1 MLVES
6 VSTSIDRFEWV
17 HIALT
22 LRRSGARLLVNDTE
36 GFSDS
41 VFRTFSTACDIRV
54 ESSYNGA
61 DDEAVRN
68 LEAVGGEYRP
78 VAPQERQDHG

>member
-1 MLVES
+1 
-6 VSTSIDRFEWV
+6 
-17 HIALT
+17 
-22 LRRSGARLLVNDTE
+22 VNDTE

-61 DDEAVRN
+61 NDEAVRN
-68 LEAVGGEYRP
+68 LEAVGEEYRP
-78 VAPQERQDHG
+78 VAPQERQDLGVQRLDKGLHRANGRRPDRVRT